1 MPLEF
6 IDLNSP
12 PIAAVNR
19 DNGKAMGKKNGT
31 EPGLKNQEK
40 TITEFRKKTI
50 TKNFNFEINKEL
62 ERK

>member
-40 TITEFRKKTI
+40 TITQSSGRKQ
-50 TKNFNFEINKEL
+50 
-62 ERK
+62 

>member
-19 DNGKAMGKKNGT
+19 DNGKAMGEKMAQ
-31 EPGLKNQEK
+31 NQS
-40 TITEFRKKTI
+40 
-50 TKNFNFEINKEL
+50 
-62 ERK
+62 